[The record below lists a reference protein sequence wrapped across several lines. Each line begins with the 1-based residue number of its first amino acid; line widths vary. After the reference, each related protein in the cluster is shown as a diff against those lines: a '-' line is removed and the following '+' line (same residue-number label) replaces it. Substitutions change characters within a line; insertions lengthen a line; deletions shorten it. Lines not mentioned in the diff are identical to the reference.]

1 MGCPGQVTGSGTN
14 RVNTGPV
21 PFYRRRWEETRGD
34 QHDDWGRAT
43 YYFWMQGGVVEQ
55 QIERYDSGVVL
66 AYDRYHIE
74 DEFGGL
80 SRVELNRDEW
90 APFEID
96 IGSYQRETDVQP
108 YNRTH

>member
-1 MGCPGQVTGSGTN
+1 M
-14 RVNTGPV
+14 

-34 QHDDWGRAT
+34 EHDDWGRAT
-43 YYFWMQGGVVEQ
+43 YYFWMQDGIVEQ

-80 SRVELNRDEW
+80 SQSELDPDEW
-90 APFEID
+90 SAFEID
-96 IGSYQRETDVQP
+96 IETYQRETDAQP
-108 YNRTH
+108 HNRAH